1 MLKVRYAVG
10 MRFSLIVIGLGIGL
24 VGCGP
29 APEGPKTFSGINTQI
44 LQPSCAAFS
53 SCHSTAGQNS
63 AGKLNLMVD
72 PYNALVNAASD
83 NAKALGEGKLRVK
96 PGDAA
101 NSFLVI
107 KLALTSTTT
116 GYGDP
121 MPQVNP
127 ALPKEQIDGIKAW
140 IAAGAPNN

>member
-1 MLKVRYAVG
+1 
-10 MRFSLIVIGLGIGL
+10 MRHPMIVLVLGLGL

-53 SCHSTAGQNS
+53 SCHSTAGQSS

-72 PYNALVNAASD
+72 PYTALVGAASD
-83 NAKALGEGKLRVK
+83 NAKAKAEGKLRVT

-121 MPQVNP
+121 MPQNNP
-127 ALPKEQIDGIKAW
+127 NIPKEQLDGIKAW